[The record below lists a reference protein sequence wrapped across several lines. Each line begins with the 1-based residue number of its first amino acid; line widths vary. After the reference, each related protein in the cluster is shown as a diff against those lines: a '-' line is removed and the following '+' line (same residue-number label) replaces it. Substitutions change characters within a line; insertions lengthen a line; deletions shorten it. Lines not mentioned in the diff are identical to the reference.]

1 MNIKL
6 HKYLLLYVAFV
17 LLNSCVDA
25 QKNMSGG
32 DNADT
37 KEETSPTFIYHSYM
51 CFGKDCEEAIITGIA
66 KDSIHLYKDIVGIQT
81 DSIIKTNS
89 EKILDPFIHLT
100 YIDDTDGSYP
110 FNGFEGT
117 IIFSRDARPKHQF
130 CRDSIWFDL
139 MCLPIIANRNIVE
152 Y

>member
-6 HKYLLLYVAFV
+6 HKYLLLYVAVV

-89 EKILDPFIHLT
+89 EKILDPFIHPGQPHQKTRKINDLGIT
-100 YIDDTDGSYP
+100 RVLAYVYI
-110 FNGFEGT
+110 
-117 IIFSRDARPKHQF
+117 
-130 CRDSIWFDL
+130 
-139 MCLPIIANRNIVE
+139 
-152 Y
+152 

>member
-1 MNIKL
+1 
-6 HKYLLLYVAFV
+6 
-17 LLNSCVDA
+17 
-25 QKNMSGG
+25 
-32 DNADT
+32 
-37 KEETSPTFIYHSYM
+37 M

-117 IIFSRDARPKHQF
+117 IFFPVM
-130 CRDSIWFDL
+130 L
-139 MCLPIIANRNIVE
+139 VLNINFAEIVFGLI
-152 Y
+152 